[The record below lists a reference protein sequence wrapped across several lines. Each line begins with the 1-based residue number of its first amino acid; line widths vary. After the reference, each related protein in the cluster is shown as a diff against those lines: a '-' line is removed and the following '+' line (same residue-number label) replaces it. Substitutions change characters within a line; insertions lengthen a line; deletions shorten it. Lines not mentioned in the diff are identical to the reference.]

1 MQRPLIVVTGTP
13 RTAALLAAVGFVA
26 IAAFQVTLA
35 LGAPLGRAS
44 WGGRHPGRLPTGF
57 RVASAFAV
65 VVWMLAALIV
75 LARGG
80 YELSP
85 VPDAAARWG
94 TWVLV
99 GVMPL
104 AALMNFAS
112 PSRWERVLWGPTALI
127 LAVLCLLLA
136 RGPAP

>member
-13 RTAALLAAVGFVA
+13 RTAALLATVGFAA
-26 IAAFQVTLA
+26 IAAFQVALA
-35 LGAPLGRAS
+35 LGAPLGWAS
-44 WGGRHPGRLPTGF
+44 WGGRHSGRLPAGF

-112 PSRWERVLWGPTALI
+112 PSRWERFLWGPVALS

>member
-1 MQRPLIVVTGTP
+1 VQRLTVITGTP
-13 RTAALLAAVGFVA
+13 RTAALLAALGFMA
-26 IAAFQVTLA
+26 IAAFQVALA
-35 LGAPLGRAS
+35 LGAPLGSAS
-44 WGGRHPGRLPTGF
+44 LGGRHSGRLPTRF
-57 RVASAFAV
+57 RVASAFAI
-65 VVWMLAALIV
+65 VVWLLAALIV

-85 VPDAAARWG
+85 VPGAAARWG

-104 AALMNFAS
+104 ASLMNFAS
-112 PSRWERVLWGPTALI
+112 PSRWERFLWGPVALI
-127 LAVLCLLLA
+127 LSVLCLLLA

>member
-1 MQRPLIVVTGTP
+1 MQLTALTTGTS
-13 RTAALLAAVGFVA
+13 RMAAVLAAVGFIA
-26 IAAFQVTLA
+26 IAAFQIALA

-44 WGGRHPGRLPTGF
+44 WGGRHSGRLPAGF

-80 YELSP
+80 HELSP
-85 VPDAAARWG
+85 VPGAAARWG
-94 TWVLV
+94 TWALV

-112 PSRWERVLWGPTALI
+112 PSRWERFLWAPVALI

-136 RGPAP
+136 LGPAP

>member
-1 MQRPLIVVTGTP
+1 
-13 RTAALLAAVGFVA
+13 
-26 IAAFQVTLA
+26 
-35 LGAPLGRAS
+35 
-44 WGGRHPGRLPTGF
+44 
-57 RVASAFAV
+57 VASAFAV

-112 PSRWERVLWGPTALI
+112 PSRWERFLWGPAALI

-136 RGPAP
+136 LGPAP